1 MGDIVVCRTVDEVQS
16 LISEL
21 KESGE
26 EISFVPTMGA
36 LHHGHISL
44 IEQAGELAD
53 HVVVSIFVNPKQF
66 NNAEDLKKYPRT
78 LEADLVKLEPLENV
92 IVFVPEVEDI
102 FPTNFHDRVI
112 DLGTLVSGQEALF
125 RPGHFEGVVSVVS
138 RLFDIVKP
146 DYAVFGEKDFQQL
159 SIIKYMVKELDY
171 PVHIIAAETI
181 REESG
186 LASSSRNARLSEAQ
200 LNDAV
205 IIYEVLTT
213 LKQSAYKTSVA
224 DALKMASELINNSH
238 LKLEYLDIID
248 PETFNVLKDWAP
260 GCRACIAAY
269 CGEVRLIDNMEL
281 VPKAVFC

>member
-78 LEADLVKLEPLENV
+78 LEADLEKLKPLENV

-159 SIIKYMVKELDY
+159 SIIKHMVKELDY

-200 LNDAV
+200 LDDAV